1 MNNRVWIVVLVLVL
15 VIGSA
20 IGSVALLGR
29 GGRGGSGFL
38 GAGGAAGGN
47 QIGIVYITGVISAG
61 GSGGDVFGG
70 AIAGSDDLMAQL
82 RDAKDDP
89 AIKAVVLRVNSPGGS
104 AAASQEIAGEI
115 QKLRQEGKK
124 VVVSMADVAASGAYW
139 VAAQSDYI
147 MANAATETGSIG
159 VIMDLLNY
167 EELYKKLGLRS
178 VTIKSAAHKDIGSPT
193 RPMTP
198 EEETILQ
205 AMVDDIFNQFV
216 QVVAQ
221 GRHLPEDQVRQLA
234 DGRVFT
240 GRQAKD
246 LGLVDGLGNF
256 EDAVKKA
263 AELAGIEHDYST
275 VDMQPISPLEQL
287 LQGLGLR
294 DGLPSLLGGVAR
306 LRNTPFGLDTVLLQ
320 NLLEGGAAGK

>member
-20 IGSVALLGR
+20 AASPALLGR
-29 GGRGGSGFL
+29 GGEGGTGLL
-38 GAGGAAGGN
+38 GSRNAGNGN
-47 QIGIVYITGVISAG
+47 QIGIVYVTGVISAG
-61 GSGGDVFGG
+61 GSGGSPFVD
-70 AIAGSDDLMAQL
+70 AIAGSDELMAEL

-104 AAASQEIAGEI
+104 AAASQEVAGEI

-139 VAAQSDYI
+139 IASQSDYI

-198 EEETILQ
+198 DEETILQ

-221 GRHLPEDQVRQLA
+221 GRRLPEDQVRQLA

-240 GRQAKD
+240 GRQAKE

-256 EDAVKKA
+256 EDAVQKA

-275 VDMQPISPLEQL
+275 VDMQPVSPLQQFL
-287 LQGLGLR
+287 RGLGLK

-306 LRNTPFGLDTVLLQ
+306 LRNTPSGLDAVLLRD
-320 NLLEGGAAGK
+320 LLEGGAAKR